1 MRRKKLP
8 PGKLYLP
15 DRSLYFSL
23 FCSDGK
29 TIAISVNDHH
39 TACMDVS
46 AKNISCRHSLHIL
59 LKESLQRTMYE
70 KNGQPLEV
78 ILKQMI
84 ETKFIRPKNRPYQTN
99 NFYEAL
105 ARQRDLEMEVKRIV
119 QNRKNGGKGKT
130 HRQREK
136 GRG

>member
-29 TIAISVNDHH
+29 TIAISVNNHH

-59 LKESLQRTMYE
+59 LKESLQRTGTIDRIISVLYNVSLGCIC
-70 KNGQPLEV
+70 KLD
-78 ILKQMI
+78 LKFFVLQIVLFTSAIIRSTMCPMLSFVSGLNRMI
-84 ETKFIRPKNRPYQTN
+84 SSRRFRNSGLK
-99 NFYEAL
+99 
-105 ARQRDLEMEVKRIV
+105 
-119 QNRKNGGKGKT
+119 
-130 HRQREK
+130 
-136 GRG
+136 

>member
-1 MRRKKLP
+1 MAYVTVPKDLSKIKTKVFFGLTKRQLICFTP
-8 PGKLYLP
+8 AVLLGVP
-15 DRSLYFSL
+15 L
-23 FCSDGK
+23 FF
-29 TIAISVNDHH
+29 
-39 TACMDVS
+39 
-46 AKNISCRHSLHIL
+46 L
-59 LKESLQRTMYE
+59 LKESAGNSTATLCMMMVMLPFFLLAMYE

-84 ETKFIRPKNRPYQTN
+84 ETKFIRPKNRPYQN

>member
-29 TIAISVNDHH
+29 TIAISVNNHH

-59 LKESLQRTMYE
+59 LKESLQRTCTIDRIISVLYNVSLGCIC
-70 KNGQPLEV
+70 KLDREV
-78 ILKQMI
+78 LCPPDLLFTSAIIRSTMCPMLSFVSGLNRMISSRRFRNSGLK
-84 ETKFIRPKNRPYQTN
+84 
-99 NFYEAL
+99 
-105 ARQRDLEMEVKRIV
+105 
-119 QNRKNGGKGKT
+119 
-130 HRQREK
+130 
-136 GRG
+136 

>member
-1 MRRKKLP
+1 MLF
-8 PGKLYLP
+8 
-15 DRSLYFSL
+15 RSTPAVLLGVPL
-23 FCSDGK
+23 FF
-29 TIAISVNDHH
+29 
-39 TACMDVS
+39 
-46 AKNISCRHSLHIL
+46 L
-59 LKESLQRTMYE
+59 LKESAGNSTATLCMMMVMLPFFLLAMYE

>member
-1 MRRKKLP
+1 MLIGLCDRTERPFQNQNKGIFRPDKKAAYL
-8 PGKLYLP
+8 LYP
-15 DRSLYFSL
+15 F
-23 FCSDGK
+23 F
-29 TIAISVNDHH
+29 
-39 TACMDVS
+39 
-46 AKNISCRHSLHIL
+46 L
-59 LKESLQRTMYE
+59 LAMYE